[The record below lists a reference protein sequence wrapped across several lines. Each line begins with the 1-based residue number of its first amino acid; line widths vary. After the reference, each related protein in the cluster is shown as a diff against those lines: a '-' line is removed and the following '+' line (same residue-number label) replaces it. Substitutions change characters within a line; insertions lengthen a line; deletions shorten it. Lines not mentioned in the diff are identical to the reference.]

1 MTSILSNTA
10 SMAALQTLRS
20 LSASLQTTQSQASSG
35 LRVASASDNAAYW
48 SISTT
53 MNSDRRAVSA
63 ISDAL
68 GLGAAKVDTA
78 YAGMEAVVD
87 VLAEFKAKLVASKED
102 GVDKKKIQAELEQF
116 KQQVVSIA
124 EASSFGGQ
132 NWLNTDIAELDEPAQ
147 NRVSVVS
154 SFIRSA
160 GGGVSV
166 DTTEVALDEISLF
179 NRTGG
184 GLLQSAK
191 ITKQVSTPG
200 GLPSDIGGLQN
211 GAVSDTPHYGHSW
224 FTFAGAR
231 SLGPTDQI
239 SFNVMVDANAPYSAG
254 SNYPVTIDQALVN
267 SALGKSDG
275 SITSTAEMVTVMKA
289 ALTAAGVPAD
299 ISHDFHFS
307 STSGSSTL
315 IDVFSLETTAPGQGS
330 SIAIGSVSST
340 LASNYSFGLS
350 QAYQHVNIPPAAY
363 TPFTAGFQFQLT
375 ASSQFSFDVN
385 FPSAGTSQTYT
396 VTKADVDAA
405 LGTSDGIVGSL
416 GDFATVLN
424 SVVSELNFSSYSGNL
439 WITPDTSGPHVG
451 RYAVFNI
458 SNTSVTDILTV
469 ETNST
474 YVTQSGFD
482 FLSIDITD
490 PGADIDDLISALDV
504 MSQAVVSG
512 ASILGA
518 LQSRIDLQAEF
529 TEEMMAT
536 IDKGVG
542 RLVDADLNV
551 VSTRLKALQTQ
562 EQLALQ
568 SLQIA
573 NTQPE
578 IILSLFR

>member
-35 LRVASASDNAAYW
+35 LRVAAASDNAAYW

-78 YAGMEAVVD
+78 YSGMEAVVD
-87 VLAEFKAKLVASKED
+87 VLAQFKAKLVASKED
-102 GVDKKKIQAELEQF
+102 GLDKQKIQAELEQF

-124 EASSFGGQ
+124 EASSFSGQ
-132 NWLNTDIAELDEPAQ
+132 NWLNTDTAELDDPTL
-147 NRVSVVS
+147 NKVSVVS
-154 SFIRSA
+154 SFVRSA
-160 GGGVSV
+160 GGGVAV
-166 DTTEVALDEISLF
+166 DSTEVALDEISLF

-184 GLLQSAK
+184 GLLQAAQ
-191 ITKQVSTPG
+191 ITKRITTPG

-211 GAVSDTPHYGHSW
+211 GAVSDTPHYGHRW

-231 SLGPTDQI
+231 SLGPADQI

-254 SNYPVTIDQALVN
+254 SSYPVTINQALVN

-275 SITSTAEMVTVMKA
+275 SITSPAEMVTVMRA
-289 ALTAAGVPAD
+289 AFTAAGVPAD
-299 ISHDFHFS
+299 VSHNYHYLPS
-307 STSGSSTL
+307 SSSGSL
-315 IDVFSLETTAPGQGS
+315 IDIFSLETTAPGQGS

-340 LASNYSFGLS
+340 LSGGYNFGLS
-350 QAYQHVNIPPAAY
+350 QTWGHVNILTSAY
-363 TPFTAGFQFQLT
+363 VPFTAGFQFQLT

-385 FPSAGTSQTYT
+385 FPAAGTSQTYT

-405 LGTSDGIVGSL
+405 LGSSDGIVSSL

-424 SVVSELNFSSYSGNL
+424 SVVSELNFSAFSGNL
-439 WITPDTSGPHVG
+439 RITPDTSGPHVG

-458 SNTSVTDILTV
+458 SNATSTDILTV
-469 ETNST
+469 ETDST
-474 YVTQSGFD
+474 YVTMNGFD

-518 LQSRIDLQAEF
+518 LQSRIDLQASF
-529 TEEMMAT
+529 TENMMAR

-542 RLVDADLNV
+542 RLVDADLNE
-551 VSTRLKALQTQ
+551 VSTRLKAVQTQ

-573 NTQPE
+573 NAQPE

>member
-35 LRVASASDNAAYW
+35 LRVAAASDNAAYW

-78 YAGMEAVVD
+78 YSGMEAVVD
-87 VLAEFKAKLVASKED
+87 VLAQFKAKLVASKED
-102 GVDKKKIQAELEQF
+102 GLDKQKIQAELEQF

-124 EASSFGGQ
+124 EASSFSGQ
-132 NWLNTDIAELDEPAQ
+132 NWLNTDIAELDDPTL
-147 NRVSVVS
+147 NKVSVVS
-154 SFIRSA
+154 SFVRSA
-160 GGGVSV
+160 GGGVAV
-166 DTTEVALDEISLF
+166 DSAEVALDEISLF
-179 NRTGG
+179 NKTGG
-184 GLLQSAK
+184 GLLQAAQ
-191 ITKQVSTPG
+191 ITKRITTPG

-211 GAVSDTPHYGHSW
+211 GAVSDTPHYGHQW

-231 SLGPTDQI
+231 SLGPADQI

-254 SNYPVTIDQALVN
+254 SSYPVTINQALVN

-275 SITSTAEMVTVMKA
+275 SITSPAEMVTVMRA
-289 ALTAAGVPAD
+289 AFTAAGVPAD
-299 ISHDFHFS
+299 VSHNYHYLPS
-307 STSGSSTL
+307 SSSGSL
-315 IDVFSLETTAPGQGS
+315 IDIFSLETTAPGQGS

-340 LASNYSFGLS
+340 LAGGYNFGLS
-350 QAYQHVNIPPAAY
+350 QTWGHVNILTSAY
-363 TPFTAGFQFQLT
+363 VPFTAGFQFQLT

-385 FPSAGTSQTYT
+385 FPAAGTSQTYT

-405 LGTSDGIVGSL
+405 LGSSDGIVRSL

-424 SVVSELNFSSYSGNL
+424 SVVSELNFSAFSGNL
-439 WITPDTSGPHVG
+439 RITPDTSGPHVG

-458 SNTSVTDILTV
+458 SNATSTDILTV
-469 ETNST
+469 ETDST
-474 YVTQSGFD
+474 YVTMSGFD

-490 PGADIDDLISALDV
+490 PGADVDDLISALDV

-529 TEEMMAT
+529 TQNMMAT

-542 RLVDADLNV
+542 RLVDADLNE
-551 VSTRLKALQTQ
+551 VSTRLKAVQTQ

-573 NTQPE
+573 NAQPE